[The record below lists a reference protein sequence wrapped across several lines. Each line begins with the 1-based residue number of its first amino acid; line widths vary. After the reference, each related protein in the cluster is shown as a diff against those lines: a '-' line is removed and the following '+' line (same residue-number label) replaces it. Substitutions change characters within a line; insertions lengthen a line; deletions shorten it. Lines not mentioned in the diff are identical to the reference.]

1 MIILYNIFYVFF
13 DEQIEFYRVL
23 FSDKMSTAGF
33 IQSQKTGRIERNSMV
48 PDAATDTTPES
59 EIRHRIEELQSL
71 LLSNEIDGAIIVQN
85 SDLFYFSGTIQQ
97 SQLYIPSAGDPL
109 LMVRKSMERARSESA
124 IQNIVS
130 FSSPRQVPEL
140 LNTMGLT
147 APKILGLE
155 LDVIPAQSY
164 LNFQSLFDQTR
175 IIDISHFIRQ
185 IRAIK
190 SDYEIQMVREAAL
203 KSDQVAEYVK
213 DIIKVGLTE
222 IELAGMIEA
231 HARKLGHQGI
241 VRMRLWGSEL
251 FYGHLMCGASGAVP
265 SYLASPTGGTG
276 VSTAVAQGAGFGR
289 IQAHEPIL
297 VDYVFA
303 YKGYLSDHTRIF
315 SIGELPDDLIQ
326 AHDAMLSIQAVIIR
340 EAKPGIAA
348 GRIYEMAIELA
359 REAGYSENFMGTGD
373 QRIRFVGHGVGLELD
388 EYPFLAAGQ
397 KMLLQEGMVIALEPK
412 LIFPERGV
420 VGIENTHLV
429 TSNGLQQLTIFDE
442 NIIVV

>member
-1 MIILYNIFYVFF
+1 MF
-13 DEQIEFYRVL
+13 
-23 FSDKMSTAGF
+23 
-33 IQSQKTGRIERNSMV
+33 
-48 PDAATDTTPES
+48 TDTACEGATPET
-59 EIRHRIEELQSL
+59 EIRHRIKQLQSFL
-71 LLSNEIDGAIIVQN
+71 ISGGIDGAIIVQN

-97 SQLYIPSAGDPL
+97 SQLYVPSEGEPL
-109 LMVRKSMERARSESA
+109 LMVRKSLERARSESA

-130 FSSPRQVPEL
+130 FGSPRQVPHL
-140 LNTMGLT
+140 LNAAGL
-147 APKILGLE
+147 AIPKTLGLE
-155 LDVIPAQSY
+155 LDVIPALTY
-164 LNFQSLFDQTR
+164 LDFQRLFDQSR
-175 IIDISHFIRQ
+175 LMDISHMIRRV
-185 IRAIK
+185 RAIK
-190 SDYEIQMVREAAL
+190 SNYEIHMIREAAL
-203 KSDQVAEYVK
+203 KSDQLAEHVRCL
-213 DIIKVGLTE
+213 IKEDMTE
-222 IELAGMIEA
+222 IELAGQVEA

-251 FYGHLMCGASGAVP
+251 FYGHLMCGPSGAVP

-276 VSTAVAQGAGFGR
+276 VSPAVAQGAGFGR
-289 IQAHEPIL
+289 IRAHEPIL
-297 VDYVFA
+297 VDFVFA

-315 SIGELPDDLIQ
+315 SIGGLSDDLIQ
-326 AHDAMLSIQAVIIR
+326 AHGAMLFLQAAIAR

-348 GRIYEMAIELA
+348 GKIYDMAMELA
-359 REAGYSENFMGTGD
+359 GEAGYSENFMGTGD

-429 TSNGLQQLTIFDE
+429 TPNGLQQLTVFDE

>member
-1 MIILYNIFYVFF
+1 MAP
-13 DEQIEFYRVL
+13 D
-23 FSDKMSTAGF
+23 TA
-33 IQSQKTGRIERNSMV
+33 
-48 PDAATDTTPES
+48 ADTTPEP
-59 EIRHRIEELQSL
+59 EIRHRIAQLQSL
-71 LLSNEIDGAIIVQN
+71 LLSNGIDGAIIVQN

-97 SQLYIPSAGDPL
+97 SQLYIPAEGDPL
-109 LMVRKSMERARSESA
+109 LMVRKSLERARSESA
-124 IQNIVS
+124 IHDIA
-130 FSSPRQVPEL
+130 FFGSPRQVPEL
-140 LNTMGLT
+140 LKSRGLA
-147 APKILGLE
+147 APKTLGLE
-155 LDVIPAQSY
+155 LDVIPAQTY
-164 LNFQSLFDQTR
+164 LNFQSLFDHTR
-175 IIDISHFIRQ
+175 MIDISHFIRQ

-190 SDYEIQMVREAAL
+190 SDYEIQIIREAAM

-213 DIIKVGLTE
+213 DIIKEGMTE

-251 FYGHLMCGASGAVP
+251 FYGHLMCGETGAVP

-276 VSTAVAQGAGFGR
+276 ASTAVAQGAGFGR
-289 IQAHEPIL
+289 ILAHEPIL

-315 SIGELPDDLIQ
+315 SIGELPDDLVQ
-326 AHDAMLSIQAVIIR
+326 AHGAMLSIQAAIIR

-348 GRIYEMAIELA
+348 GRIYEITVELA
-359 REAGYSENFMGTGD
+359 SEAGYSENFMGTGD

-412 LIFPERGV
+412 LIFPGKGV
-420 VGIENTHLV
+420 VGIENTHRI
-429 TSNGLQQLTIFDE
+429 TPNGLQQLTVFDE

>member
-1 MIILYNIFYVFF
+1 LKLN
-13 DEQIEFYRVL
+13 DQIEFYRVL

-33 IQSQKTGRIERNSMV
+33 IQYAENRLERKTMSSDTEA
-48 PDAATDTTPES
+48 DATPET
-59 EIRHRIEELQSL
+59 EIRHRIEQLQSL
-71 LLSNEIDGAIIVQN
+71 LLSSGIDGAIVVQN

-97 SQLYIPSAGDPL
+97 SQLYIPADGEPL
-109 LMVRKSMERARSESA
+109 LMVRKSLERARSESA
-124 IQNIVS
+124 IQNIIS
-130 FSSPRQVPEL
+130 FSSPRQVPML
-140 LNTMGLT
+140 LTTMGLA
-147 APKILGLE
+147 APKTLGLE
-155 LDVIPAQSY
+155 LDVIPAQIY
-164 LNFQSLFDQTR
+164 LNFQNLFDQTR
-175 IIDISHFIRQ
+175 LIDISHLIRR
-185 IRAIK
+185 IRTIK
-190 SDYEIQMVREAAL
+190 SAYEIQMVRGAAL

-213 DIIKVGLTE
+213 GIIKEGLTE
-222 IELAGMIEA
+222 IELAGRVEA

-276 VSTAVAQGAGFGR
+276 VSKAVAQGAGFGR
-289 IQAHEPIL
+289 IHAHEPIL

-315 SIGELPDDLIQ
+315 SIGELPDDLTRAHGTMLAIQ
-326 AHDAMLSIQAVIIR
+326 AAIIR

-348 GRIYEMAIELA
+348 GRLYEMASELA
-359 REAGYSENFMGTGD
+359 SEAGHSENFMGTGD

-420 VGIENTHLV
+420 VGIENMHLV
-429 TSNGLQQLTIFDE
+429 TPNGLQQLTVFDE

>member
-1 MIILYNIFYVFF
+1 MF
-13 DEQIEFYRVL
+13 DQIEFYRLL
-23 FSDKMSTAGF
+23 FSDKMSTVGC
-33 IQSQKTGRIERNSMV
+33 IQYAENRLERNAMI
-48 PDAATDTTPES
+48 PDTAFDDATPET
-59 EIRHRIEELQSL
+59 EIRHRIETLQSL
-71 LLSNEIDGAIIVQN
+71 LLSNGIDGAIIVQN

-97 SQLYIPSAGDPL
+97 SQLYIPAGGDPL
-109 LMVRKSMERARSESA
+109 LMVRKSLERARSESA

-130 FSSPRQVPEL
+130 FNSPRQVPEL
-140 LNTMGLT
+140 LKTMGMT
-147 APKILGLE
+147 APKTLGLE
-155 LDVIPAQSY
+155 LDVIPAQTY
-164 LNFQSLFDQTR
+164 LNFQSLFNQTR
-175 IIDISHFIRQ
+175 MIDISHFIRQ

-190 SDYEIQMVREAAL
+190 SNYEIQMLREAAL
-203 KSDQVAEYVK
+203 KSDQVAGYVK
-213 DIIKVGLTE
+213 GIIQEGMTE
-222 IELAGMIEA
+222 IELSGQIEA

-265 SYLASPTGGTG
+265 SYLASPTGGIG

-289 IQAHEPIL
+289 IKAHEPIL

-303 YKGYLSDHTRIF
+303 YKGYLSDHTRIY
-315 SIGELPDDLIQ
+315 SIGELPDDLIR
-326 AHDAMLSIQAVIIR
+326 AHGAMLSIQAAIIR

-348 GRIYEMAIELA
+348 GWIYEMAIELA
-359 REAGYSENFMGTGD
+359 RDAGYSENFMGAGDD

-397 KMLLQEGMVIALEPK
+397 KMLLQERMVIALEPK

-429 TSNGLQQLTIFDE
+429 TPDGLQQLTVFDE

>member
-1 MIILYNIFYVFF
+1 MVFDTPF
-13 DEQIEFYRVL
+13 Q
-23 FSDKMSTAGF
+23 
-33 IQSQKTGRIERNSMV
+33 
-48 PDAATDTTPES
+48 DATPEV
-59 EIRHRIEELQSL
+59 EIRHRIEQFQSL
-71 LLSNEIDGAIIVQN
+71 LVSNGIDGAIIIQN
-85 SDLFYFSGTIQQ
+85 TDLFYFSGTIQQ
-97 SQLYIPSAGDPL
+97 SQLYIPAKGAPL
-109 LMVRKSMERARSESA
+109 LMVRKSLERARSESA

-130 FSSPRQVPEL
+130 FNSPREVPGL
-140 LNTMGLT
+140 LKSMGLAT
-147 APKILGLE
+147 PKTLGLE
-155 LDVIPAQSY
+155 LDVIPAQIF
-164 LNFQSLFDQTR
+164 LNFQSLFDQSRT
-175 IIDISHFIRQ
+175 IDISHFIRQ

-190 SDYEIQMVREAAL
+190 SPYEVQMIREAAL
-203 KSDQVAEYVK
+203 KSDLVAEYVK
-213 DIIKVGLTE
+213 GIIKEGLTE
-222 IELAGMIEA
+222 IELAGLVEA

-276 VSTAVAQGAGFGR
+276 VSTAVAQGPSFGR

-315 SIGELPDDLIQ
+315 SIGEIADDLIQ
-326 AHDAMLSIQAVIIR
+326 AHGSVLSIQSAIMR

-348 GRIYEMAIELA
+348 GRIYDIAIELA
-359 REAGYSENFMGTGD
+359 GEAGYSENFMGTGD

-397 KMLLQEGMVIALEPK
+397 KMLLQDGMIIALEPK
-412 LIFPERGV
+412 LIFPGRGV
-420 VGIENTHLV
+420 VGIENTFLL
-429 TSNGLQQLTIFDE
+429 TATGLEQLTVFDE

>member
-1 MIILYNIFYVFF
+1 M
-13 DEQIEFYRVL
+13 
-23 FSDKMSTAGF
+23 
-33 IQSQKTGRIERNSMV
+33 
-48 PDAATDTTPES
+48 PPES
-59 EIRHRIEELQSL
+59 TFGDATPKTEIRHRIEQLQSL
-71 LLSNEIDGAIIVQN
+71 LLSNGIDGAIIAQN

-97 SQLYIPSAGDPL
+97 SQLYIPADGDPL
-109 LMVRKSMERARSESA
+109 LMVRKSLERARSESA

-130 FSSPRQVPEL
+130 LNTPRQVPEL
-140 LNTMGLT
+140 LKTMGMN
-147 APKILGLE
+147 APKTLGIE
-155 LDVIPAQSY
+155 LDVIPAQKY
-164 LNFQSLFDQTR
+164 LSFQSLFDQTR
-175 IIDISHFIRQ
+175 MIDISHFIRQ

-190 SDYEIQMVREAAL
+190 STYEIQMLREAAL
-203 KSDQVAEYVK
+203 KSDQVAGYVK
-213 DIIKVGLTE
+213 GIIQEGMTE
-222 IELAGMIEA
+222 IELAGQIEA

-265 SYLASPTGGTG
+265 SYLASPTGGIG

-289 IQAHEPIL
+289 IKAHEPIL

-315 SIGELPDDLIQ
+315 SIGELPDDLIR
-326 AHDAMLSIQAVIIR
+326 AHGAMLSIQAAIIR
-340 EAKPGIAA
+340 EANPGIAA
-348 GRIYEMAIELA
+348 GWIYEMAIELA
-359 REAGYSENFMGTGD
+359 RDAGYSENFMGAGDD

-429 TSNGLQQLTIFDE
+429 TPDGLQQLTVFDE

>member
-1 MIILYNIFYVFF
+1 MAPH
-13 DEQIEFYRVL
+13 
-23 FSDKMSTAGF
+23 TA
-33 IQSQKTGRIERNSMV
+33 
-48 PDAATDTTPES
+48 ADTTPKT
-59 EIRHRIEELQSL
+59 EIRHRIDQLQSL
-71 LLSNEIDGAIIVQN
+71 LLSNGIDGAIIVQN

-97 SQLYIPSAGDPL
+97 SQLYIPAIGDPL
-109 LMVRKSMERARSESA
+109 LMVRKSLERARSESA
-124 IQNIVS
+124 IENIVS
-130 FSSPRQVPEL
+130 FSSPRHVPEL
-140 LNTMGLT
+140 LKTMGIT
-147 APKILGLE
+147 TPKNLGLE
-155 LDVIPAQSY
+155 LDVIPAQTY

-175 IIDISHFIRQ
+175 MIDISHIIRQ

-190 SDYEIQMVREAAL
+190 SDYEIQMIRESAL

-213 DIIKVGLTE
+213 SIIKEGMTE
-222 IELAGMIEA
+222 IELAGKVEA

-276 VSTAVAQGAGFGR
+276 VSIAVAQGAGFGL

-326 AHDAMLSIQAVIIR
+326 AHGAMLSIQAAIIR

-359 REAGYSENFMGTGD
+359 GEAGYSENFMGVGD
-373 QRIRFVGHGVGLELD
+373 QRIRFVGHGVGLDLD

-397 KMLLQEGMVIALEPK
+397 KTLIQEGMVIALEPK
-412 LIFPERGV
+412 LIFPQRGV

-429 TSNGLQQLTIFDE
+429 TPNGLQQLTVFDE

>member
-1 MIILYNIFYVFF
+1 M
-13 DEQIEFYRVL
+13 
-23 FSDKMSTAGF
+23 
-33 IQSQKTGRIERNSMV
+33 
-48 PDAATDTTPES
+48 PPES
-59 EIRHRIEELQSL
+59 TFGDATPKTEIRHRIEQLQSL
-71 LLSNEIDGAIIVQN
+71 LLSNGIDCAIIVQK

-97 SQLYIPSAGDPL
+97 SQLYIPADGDPL
-109 LMVRKSMERARSESA
+109 LMVRKSLERARSESA

-130 FSSPRQVPEL
+130 LNTPRQVPEL
-140 LNTMGLT
+140 LNTMGMN
-147 APKILGLE
+147 APKTLGIE
-155 LDVIPAQSY
+155 LDVIPAQTY
-164 LNFQSLFDQTR
+164 LSFQSLFDQTR
-175 IIDISHFIRQ
+175 MIDISHFIRQ

-190 SDYEIQMVREAAL
+190 STYEIQMLREAAL
-203 KSDQVAEYVK
+203 KSDQVAGYVK
-213 DIIKVGLTE
+213 GIIQEGMTE
-222 IELAGMIEA
+222 IELAGQIEA

-265 SYLASPTGGTG
+265 SYLASPTGGIG

-289 IQAHEPIL
+289 IKAHEPIL

-303 YKGYLSDHTRIF
+303 YKGYLSDHTRIY
-315 SIGELPDDLIQ
+315 SIGELPDDLIR
-326 AHDAMLSIQAVIIR
+326 AHGAMLSIQAAIIR

-348 GRIYEMAIELA
+348 GWIYEMAIELA
-359 REAGYSENFMGTGD
+359 RDAGYSENFMGAGDD

-429 TSNGLQQLTIFDE
+429 TPDGLQQLTVFDE

>member
-1 MIILYNIFYVFF
+1 M
-13 DEQIEFYRVL
+13 
-23 FSDKMSTAGF
+23 
-33 IQSQKTGRIERNSMV
+33 
-48 PDAATDTTPES
+48 PPES
-59 EIRHRIEELQSL
+59 TFGDATPKTEIRHRIEQLQSL
-71 LLSNEIDGAIIVQN
+71 LLSNGIDGAIIVQN

-97 SQLYIPSAGDPL
+97 SQLYIPADGDPL
-109 LMVRKSMERARSESA
+109 LMVRKSLERARSESA

-130 FSSPRQVPEL
+130 FNSPRQVPEL
-140 LNTMGLT
+140 LKTMGMT
-147 APKILGLE
+147 APKTLGLE
-155 LDVIPAQSY
+155 LDVIPAQTY

-175 IIDISHFIRQ
+175 MIDISHFIRQ

-190 SDYEIQMVREAAL
+190 STYEIQMLREAAL
-203 KSDQVAEYVK
+203 KSDQVAGYVK
-213 DIIKVGLTE
+213 GIIQEGMTE
-222 IELAGMIEA
+222 IELAGQIEA

-265 SYLASPTGGTG
+265 SYLASPTGGIG

-289 IQAHEPIL
+289 IKAHEPIL

-315 SIGELPDDLIQ
+315 SIGELPDDLIR
-326 AHDAMLSIQAVIIR
+326 AHGAMLSIQAAIIR

-348 GRIYEMAIELA
+348 GWIYEMAVELA
-359 REAGYSENFMGTGD
+359 REAGYSENFMGAGDD

-429 TSNGLQQLTIFDE
+429 TPNGLQQLTVFDE

>member
-1 MIILYNIFYVFF
+1 MAPDI
-13 DEQIEFYRVL
+13 
-23 FSDKMSTAGF
+23 TA
-33 IQSQKTGRIERNSMV
+33 
-48 PDAATDTTPES
+48 DTTPAT
-59 EIRHRIEELQSL
+59 EIRHRIAQLQSL
-71 LLSNEIDGAIIVQN
+71 LASNGIDGAIIIQN

-97 SQLYIPSAGDPL
+97 SQLYIPADGEPL
-109 LMVRKSMERARSESA
+109 LMVRKSLERARSESA
-124 IQNIVS
+124 IQHIIS
-130 FSSPRQVPEL
+130 FESPRQVPNL
-140 LNTMGLT
+140 LKARGYKT
-147 APKILGLE
+147 PKTLGLE
-155 LDVIPAQSY
+155 MDVIPALTY
-164 LNFQSLFDQTR
+164 LNFQNLFDGTR
-175 IIDISHFIRQ
+175 MMDISHCIRQ

-190 SDYEIQMVREAAL
+190 SAYEIELIRESAK

-213 DIIKVGLTE
+213 GIIEIGMTE
-222 IELAGMIEA
+222 IELAGRVEA

-251 FYGHLMCGASGAVP
+251 FYGHLMSGASGAVP

-276 VSTAVAQGAGFGR
+276 VSAAVAQGAGFSL

-297 VDYVFA
+297 VDYVFVH
-303 YKGYLSDHTRIF
+303 KGYLSDHTRIY
-315 SIGELPDDLIQ
+315 SIGQLPDDLIQ
-326 AHDAMLSIQAVIIR
+326 AHGAMLSIQAAIIR

-348 GRIYEMAIELA
+348 GRIYEMATELA
-359 REAGYSENFMGTGD
+359 SESGYSENFMGAGD

-412 LIFPERGV
+412 LIFPGKGV

-429 TSNGLQQLTIFDE
+429 TPKGLQQLTVFDE